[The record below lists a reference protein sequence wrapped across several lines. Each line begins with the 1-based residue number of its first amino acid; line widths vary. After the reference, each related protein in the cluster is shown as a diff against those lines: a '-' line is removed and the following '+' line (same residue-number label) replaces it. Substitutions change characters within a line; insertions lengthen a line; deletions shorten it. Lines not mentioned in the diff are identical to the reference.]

1 MKYYL
6 IGAVLDTK
14 SFGTAQEMQEVLQ
27 RRLDSWLGKD
37 KTQINVEELN
47 DHTMKFTLYRKYG
60 NWFEDPQRFQPQT
73 SVFSWDEHILL
84 GDDYQT
90 GTTADFET
98 LTGRYVIS
106 YNENDFFADYKEK
119 AKENHCS
126 RIKHLSQQSY
136 LDRIELTVELLKYQ
150 TKKNKSHDNIY

>member
-1 MKYYL
+1 MKYFL
-6 IGAVLDTK
+6 IGAVIDTK
-14 SFGTAQEMQEVLQ
+14 KSTTNEIKTVLQ
-27 RRLDSWLGKD
+27 QRLDAWLGKN
-37 KTQINVEELN
+37 KTQIKVDALN
-47 DHTMKFTLYRKYG
+47 GNTMKFTLYRKYG

-119 AKENHCS
+119 AKESHCT
-126 RIKHLSQQSY
+126 RIKRLEQQSF
-136 LDRIELTVELLKYQ
+136 LDRIEFTVELLQ
-150 TKKNKSHDNIY
+150 TKKKQQP

>member
-1 MKYYL
+1 MKCFL
-6 IGAVLDTK
+6 IGEVVDTK
-14 SFGTAQEMQEVLQ
+14 KSTISEIEKILQ
-27 RRLDSWLGKD
+27 QRLDDWLGKD
-37 KTQINVEELN
+37 KTQIKVDALSSN
-47 DHTMKFTLYRKYG
+47 TMKFTLYRKYG
-60 NWFEDPQRFQPQT
+60 NWYEDPQRFQPQT

-119 AKENHCS
+119 AKESHCT
-126 RIKHLSQQSY
+126 RIKRLEQQSF
-136 LDRIELTVELLKYQ
+136 LDRIEFTVELLQ
-150 TKKNKSHDNIY
+150 PKKKQQP